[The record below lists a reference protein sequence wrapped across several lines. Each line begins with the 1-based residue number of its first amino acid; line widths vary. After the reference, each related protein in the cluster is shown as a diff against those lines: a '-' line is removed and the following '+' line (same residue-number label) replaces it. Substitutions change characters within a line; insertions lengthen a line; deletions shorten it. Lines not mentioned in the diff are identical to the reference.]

1 MEKVFSEIRKW
12 NAKPID
18 IFNENLYEFHL
29 YQLSSDEHILFIKAN
44 HLLSDGPSIRA
55 IYGKLASYY
64 SGQEVVSS
72 GSWSDFIQERQNY
85 EESIRGKEDGKYWE
99 DLIKNEKMYVSYDE
113 IKKASLEIVS
123 AKESYILSH
132 QDLQKIADENKT
144 SVFNTLLTIL
154 FLMECPLH

>member
-1 MEKVFSEIRKW
+1 MSFGIAEDGYIIHKENKMVDGFKTHDFTRYKADIRMEKVFSEIRKW

-113 IKKASLEIVS
+113 IKKHL
-123 AKESYILSH
+123 
-132 QDLQKIADENKT
+132 
-144 SVFNTLLTIL
+144 
-154 FLMECPLH
+154 